1 MRTVQIGQKRVG
13 EGEPCFIIFECGA
26 TFDTLDTA
34 KQLVDSVV
42 EARADAIKFQLLD
55 VDRLMGRRDLT
66 INYTTAHGTR
76 VGNLYDILKKRELT
90 RDQWRELINYCKS
103 KNVLFLATACF
114 PEEVDFLVEVGA
126 AAIKINAG
134 DVNHYYLIDYAS
146 KKNVPIILDGRA
158 KYDELEQGV
167 QICEKNGNKNIIIMH
182 CPSGYPA
189 RNDGV
194 NLATLAALKKIYQY
208 PIGFSDH
215 SREKLMNFAAIAYGA
230 DMVEKTLTL
239 DKTTDFIEHLMSLEP
254 REAKEFVGEIRAI
267 EEAKGLSRIMFS
279 KHVNEAGR
287 RSIVAKRE
295 IRRGETITIDDI
307 DFKRPGDAGIS
318 TADYQKVCTS
328 KAKQDIVKDSFLKW
342 EWLE

>member
-1 MRTVQIGQKRVG
+1 MKTVNIGQKIVG
-13 EGEPCFIIFECGA
+13 QDQPCFIIFECGA
-26 TFDTLDTA
+26 TFDSLETA
-34 KQLVDSVV
+34 KKLVDAVALSG
-42 EARADAIKFQLLD
+42 ADAIKFQVLD
-55 VDRLMGRRDLT
+55 ADRLMGRKDLT
-66 INYTTAHGTR
+66 INYTTAQGPR
-76 VGNLYDILKKRELT
+76 VGNLYDILQKRELT
-90 RDQWRELINYCKS
+90 NDQWFELMNYCRK
-103 KNVLFLATACF
+103 KNVLFIATACF
-114 PEEVDFLVEVGA
+114 PEEVDFLVENGA

-146 KKNVPIILDGRA
+146 KKQVPIILDGRA

-167 QICEKNGNKNIIIMH
+167 QICERNGNQEIIIMH

-239 DKTTDFIEHLMSLEP
+239 DKNTDFIEHLMSLEP
-254 REAKEFVGEIRAI
+254 TEAKEFVQEIRAI
-267 EEAKGLSRIMFS
+267 EEAKGQPRIMFS

-287 RSIVAKRE
+287 RSIVAMRD
-295 IRRGETITIDDI
+295 IDSGEVISIKDI
-307 DFKRPGDAGIS
+307 DFRRPGDAGIS
-318 TADYQKVCTS
+318 AAEYELVCGK
-328 KAKQDIVKDSFLKW
+328 KAKQNIPINSFLKW
-342 EWLE
+342 EWIE

>member
-1 MRTVQIGQKRVG
+1 MKNVQIGKKLVG

-26 TFDTLDTA
+26 TFDTVETA
-34 KQLVDSVV
+34 KKLVDAVA
-42 EARADAIKFQLLD
+42 EAGADAIKFQLLD

-90 RDQWRELINYCKS
+90 KDQWRELIQYCKI

-146 KKNVPIILDGRA
+146 QKNIPIILDGRA

-167 QICEKNGNKNIIIMH
+167 QICEKNGNRNIIIMH

-254 REAKEFVGEIRAI
+254 REAKEFVQEIRAI
-267 EEAKGLSRIMFS
+267 EEAKGLSRVMFS

-295 IRRGETITIDDI
+295 IRRGEAITINDI

-318 TADYQKVCTS
+318 AADYQKVCLS
-328 KAKQDIVKDSFLKW
+328 KAKQDISKDTFLKW